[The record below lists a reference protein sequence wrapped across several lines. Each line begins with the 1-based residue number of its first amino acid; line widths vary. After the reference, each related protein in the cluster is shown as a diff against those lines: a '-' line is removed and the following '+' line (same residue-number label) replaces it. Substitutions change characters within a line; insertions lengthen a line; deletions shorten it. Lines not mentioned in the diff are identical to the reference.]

1 MNHLNSEQ
9 QIVVDTEENI
19 LLEACPGSGKTHTLI
34 HKVARELSKIDTH
47 RKFVIAITY
56 TNNAADEMKKRLDNL
71 GIDTDQ
77 LWVGTI
83 HKFCLEWIIRPY
95 SIYDDSIPP
104 NFAIANEARMYRI
117 LCEIHPGFSRDNIK
131 KLMEGIAVHRLNK
144 YESILRNSPP
154 PNHETT
160 IWVNIK
166 KYLDNLRLNRLLD
179 FQGILEFSYNLL
191 CENEFISRNIQNM
204 VSFFAVDEYQDMNAI
219 HYLIV
224 SEIFKDSK
232 NTNMFIVGDPN
243 QAIFSSLGGVA
254 LDIDNLNRLT
264 GKSFKRFELSR
275 NYRSSESVVEYSK
288 KYMVQPMSMSAV
300 GRDKNYKSNIYYH
313 NFQNIKIN
321 SENIGSYILNIIE
334 DNVNVGVNEEEIC
347 ILVPQNFLARSLAR
361 EFLRNEQN
369 INFDFFGLTPFVKG
383 DDSIWNFLS
392 RIALTEPAPGR
403 YVQRLLWARNIL
415 NILAEENFLFDEEI
429 HPSDILYI
437 SNEISKSL
445 AGRYFDDSLIF
456 DFLNSFFDSF
466 LSRINIFLSP
476 ENPIMLQKNM
486 LLEELESSLNKF
498 KENFE
503 ESGSTYQGQR
513 AVEDGTVGYYKSMLA
528 NVDRGV
534 KLTTIHKSK
543 GEEYD
548 TVILFGAL
556 DGYMPHKNIPEG
568 QREES
573 AQKLL
578 YVASSRA
585 RKNLWIIAEKRE
597 KANGKCYDPC
607 PYIENP

>member
-1 MNHLNSEQ
+1 MDHLNSEQ

-19 LLEACPGSGKTHTLI
+19 LLVACPGSGKTHTLI

-83 HKFCLEWIIRPY
+83 HKFCLDWIIQPY

-104 NFAIANEARMYRI
+104 NFAIANETYMYRI

-131 KLMEGIAVHRLNK
+131 KLMEGIESHRLNK
-144 YESILRNSPP
+144 YESILRNLLP
-154 PNHETT
+154 PNYETN
-160 IWVNIK
+160 IWRNIN

-179 FQGILEFSYNLL
+179 FQGILESSYNLL
-191 CENEFISRNIQNM
+191 CENKFISRNIQSM

-254 LDIDNLNRLT
+254 LDIDDINRLT

-300 GRDKNYKSNIYYH
+300 GKDKNYKSNIYYH

-334 DNVNVGVNEEEIC
+334 ENVNVGVSEEEIC
-347 ILVPQNFLARSLAR
+347 ILVPQNFLAKSLAR

-383 DDSIWNFLS
+383 DDSIWSFLS
-392 RIALTEPAPGR
+392 RIALTEPSPGR

-415 NILAEENFLFDEEI
+415 NILIEENFLVDEEI
-429 HPSDILYI
+429 CPSDILYI

-445 AGRYFDDSLIF
+445 AERYVDDSLIF
-456 DFLNSFFDSF
+456 DFLNGFFDSF
-466 LSRINIFLSP
+466 LSRVNIFLGP
-476 ENPIMLQKNM
+476 DNPITLQKNM

-513 AVEDGTVGYYKSMLA
+513 PVDDGTVGYYRSILA
-528 NVDRGV
+528 NMDRGV

-556 DGYMPHKNIPEG
+556 DGYMPHKNIPES

-573 AQKLL
+573 AKKLL

-597 KANGKCYDPC
+597 KTGDKCYEPC

>member
-1 MNHLNSEQ
+1 MDHLNSEQ

-19 LLEACPGSGKTHTLI
+19 LLVACPGSGKTHTLI

-71 GIDTDQ
+71 GIDTNQ
-77 LWVGTI
+77 LWVGTV
-83 HKFCLEWIIRPY
+83 HKFCLEWIIYPY
-95 SIYDDSIPP
+95 SIYNDSIPP
-104 NFAIANEARMYRI
+104 NFAIANEACRYRI
-117 LCEIHPGFSRDNIK
+117 LCEIRPGFSRNNIK
-131 KLMEGIAVHRLNK
+131 KLMEGIESHRLNK
-144 YESILRNSPP
+144 YESILRNSTP
-154 PNHETT
+154 PNYETN
-160 IWVNIK
+160 IWVNIE
-166 KYLDNLRLNRLLD
+166 KYLDNLRSNQLID
-179 FQGILEFSYNLL
+179 FQDILEFSYNLL
-191 CENEFISRNIQNM
+191 CKNKFISRNIQNM

-219 HYLIV
+219 QYLIV

-254 LDIDNLNRLT
+254 LDIDDLNRLT

-288 KYMVQPMSMSAV
+288 KYMVQPMSMSAI
-300 GRDKNYKSNIYYH
+300 GRDKNYKSNICYH
-313 NFQNIKIN
+313 NFQNIEIN

-334 DNVNVGVNEEEIC
+334 ENVNVGVSEEEIC
-347 ILVPQNFLARSLAR
+347 ILVPQNFLAKSLAR
-361 EFLRNEQN
+361 EFLRQEQN
-369 INFDFFGLTPFVKG
+369 INFDCFGLTPFVK
-383 DDSIWNFLS
+383 DYSIWSFLS
-392 RIALTEPAPGR
+392 RIALTEPSPER

-415 NILAEENFLFDEEI
+415 DTFIEGDLLLDGEI
-429 HPSDILYI
+429 RPSDILYI
-437 SNEISKSL
+437 SNEISKFL
-445 AGRYFDDSLIF
+445 AERYVDDSLIF
-456 DFLNSFFDSF
+456 DFLNGFFDLF
-466 LSRINIFLSP
+466 LSKINVFLSP

-498 KENFE
+498 KENFG
-503 ESGSTYQGQR
+503 ESDSVHQGQQ

-528 NVDRGV
+528 NMDRGV
-534 KLTTIHKSK
+534 KLTTIYKSK

-556 DGYMPHKNIPEG
+556 DGYMPHKDIPEN
-568 QREES
+568 QREENVK
-573 AQKLL
+573 KLL

-585 RKNLWIIAEKRE
+585 RKNLWIIAERRE
-597 KANGKCYDPC
+597 RAGGKCYDPC